1 MRVNFT
7 SYDVRR
13 SQDSFNPSTS
23 HRDVMVLSGSAS
35 GHQFRYA
42 RIIRIFHV
50 NAMYSGPRWRS
61 NYTTRPLQVLW
72 VRWFEVLRDAS
83 VDVAWAAAHP
93 ELDCVQFKPIAQ
105 PGAFGF
111 LDPTEVLRGCHLVPR
126 VARGPC
132 YEDGRGHSPYARDG
146 DDWLFYYVNR
156 FVDRDMLMRYHWGLG
171 VGHVYSHNLSS
182 PESEQDASSRK
193 ESEATI
199 TGDMGNLH
207 TGPSSHEI
215 VREDVKMA
223 ERDNMSRADSES
235 DAADDISNK
244 DSDPDSDLGDS
255 YSDGGDDGDA
265 NESDPGST
273 DELYAGIDNDD
284 DGSYD

>member
-1 MRVNFT
+1 
-7 SYDVRR
+7 
-13 SQDSFNPSTS
+13 
-23 HRDVMVLSGSAS
+23 
-35 GHQFRYA
+35 
-42 RIIRIFHV
+42 
-50 NAMYSGPRWRS
+50 
-61 NYTTRPLQVLW
+61 
-72 VRWFEVLRDAS
+72 
-83 VDVAWAAAHP
+83 WAAAHP

-156 FVDRDMLMRYHWGLG
+156 
-171 VGHVYSHNLSS
+171 LSA
-182 PESEQDASSRK
+182 E

-255 YSDGGDDGDA
+255 YSDGGDNRDA

-273 DELYAGIDNDD
+273 DELYAGIDDDD